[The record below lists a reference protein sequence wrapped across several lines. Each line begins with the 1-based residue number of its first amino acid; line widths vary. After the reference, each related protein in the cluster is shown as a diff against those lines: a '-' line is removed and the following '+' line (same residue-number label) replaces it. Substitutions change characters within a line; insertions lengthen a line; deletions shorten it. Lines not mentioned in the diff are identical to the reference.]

1 MTSNRYQKILDQLT
15 TSDIIQLVSE
25 FGIPETSIRYYNN
38 QLIMPT
44 GCHNEIIGNA
54 KHKLYYYED
63 SKKFHCFTCCG
74 SMNPFEFVVQA
85 YRTRGIKY
93 SVSNAATVIEKII
106 QSRLKDG
113 FAVIAPPS
121 IQSMEVE
128 EDWHNALTEYNP
140 AVMDCFSR
148 NKKYLKIWEKE
159 GISFGTMEKFGIKFD
174 MIRNRMVIPIYDD
187 KNTFVGAKVRN
198 FNQDDIENGRKYMPL
213 IHNNE
218 LYSYDKGKILYGLNF
233 NKGTIKKAK
242 RAIIFES
249 EKSTLLYDSM
259 FVGNR
264 AVSIGGSSVSIYQVE
279 LLKQL
284 EVETIVLALDNDY
297 SLLPNEQ
304 GEYDKYFGLYKML
317 KEANKLI
324 AKGFNVEIVYDWEQE
339 FLENKDAPI
348 DRGREVW
355 NKLYRARK
363 DFAELAEKY
372 LKKGETNERAKVEV
386 EDF

>member
-1 MTSNRYQKILDQLT
+1 MTTKYNKILDMIT
-15 TSDIIQLVSE
+15 TSDIVQLVSK

-44 GCHNEIIGNA
+44 GCHNEIIGTA

-63 SKKFHCFTCCG
+63 SKKFHCYTCCG

-93 SVSNAATVIEKII
+93 SLSNAAIIIERII
-106 QSRLKDG
+106 QERLKDG
-113 FAVIAPPS
+113 FAVVTPPS
-121 IQSMEVE
+121 TVKKEIE
-128 EDWHNALTEYNP
+128 EDWHKSLTEYNP
-140 AVMDCFSR
+140 SIMNCFSR

-159 GISFGTMEKFGIKFD
+159 GISFDAMDKFGIKFD

-187 KNTFVGAKVRN
+187 KGVFVGAKVRN
-198 FNQDDIENGRKYMPL
+198 FNQEDIENGRKYMPL

-218 LYSYDKGKILYGLNF
+218 IYTYDKGKVLYGLNF
-233 NKGTIKKAK
+233 NKKNIKNAK

-249 EKSTLLYDSM
+249 EKSTILYESLY
-259 FVGNR
+259 VGNK
-264 AVSIGGSSVSIYQVE
+264 AVSIGGSNVSLYQIE
-279 LLKQL
+279 LLKQYK
-284 EVETIVLALDNDY
+284 VETVVLALDNDY
-297 SLLPNEQ
+297 SLLPNED

-317 KEANKLI
+317 KEANKLD
-324 AKGFNVEIVYDWEQE
+324 AKGFNVEIVYDWEQS

-348 DRGREVW
+348 DKGREIW
-355 NKLYRARK
+355 NKLYRSRK
-363 DFAELAEKY
+363 SFNELKEKY
-372 LKKGETNERAKVEV
+372 LKKGDKNERTKVEI

>member
-1 MTSNRYQKILDQLT
+1 MTTKYNKILDMIT
-15 TSDIIQLVSE
+15 TSDIVQLVSK

-44 GCHNEIIGNA
+44 GCHNEIIGTA

-63 SKKFHCFTCCG
+63 SKKFHCYTCCG

-93 SVSNAATVIEKII
+93 SLSNAAIIIERII
-106 QSRLKDG
+106 QERLKDG
-113 FAVIAPPS
+113 FAVVTPPS
-121 IQSMEVE
+121 TVKKEIE
-128 EDWHNALTEYNP
+128 EDWHKSLTEYNP
-140 AVMDCFSR
+140 SIMNCFSR

-159 GISFGTMEKFGIKFD
+159 GISFDAMDKFGIKFD

-187 KNTFVGAKVRN
+187 KGVFVGAKVRN
-198 FNQDDIENGRKYMPL
+198 FNQEDIENGRKYMPL

-218 LYSYDKGKILYGLNF
+218 IYTYDKGKVLYGLNF
-233 NKGTIKKAK
+233 NKKNIKNAK

-249 EKSTLLYDSM
+249 EKSTILYESLY
-259 FVGNR
+259 VGNK
-264 AVSIGGSSVSIYQVE
+264 AVSIGGSNVSIYQAE
-279 LLKQL
+279 LLKQYK
-284 EVETIVLALDNDY
+284 VETVVLALDNDY
-297 SLLPNEQ
+297 SLLPNEN

-317 KEANKLI
+317 KEANKLD
-324 AKGFNVEIVYDWEQE
+324 AKGFNVEIVYDWEQS

-348 DRGREVW
+348 DKGREIW
-355 NKLYRARK
+355 NKLYRNRK
-363 DFAELAEKY
+363 NFNELKEKY
-372 LKKGETNERAKVEV
+372 LKKGDKNERTKVEI